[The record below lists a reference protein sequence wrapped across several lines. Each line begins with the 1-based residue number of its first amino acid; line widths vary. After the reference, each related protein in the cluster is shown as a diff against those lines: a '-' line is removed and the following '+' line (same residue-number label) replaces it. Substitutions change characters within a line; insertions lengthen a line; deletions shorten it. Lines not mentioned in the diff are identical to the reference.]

1 MISSFISSHISPM
14 WPFFEKQA
22 NKKQANNGIAE
33 PTNFTRQPSSALSP
47 GPIAFWPGDTQLYSR
62 QCANMTEFIHTFI
75 HPQGLHAD
83 GAPMS
88 YQERQEE
95 AAFAMLVD
103 SMARGDAYQCHTMAE
118 RSVKPFRLNG
128 FTSMLAGLVY
138 ILSATG
144 AAAFPV
150 YKQASS
156 CKFTDEGQDI
166 AFCQKS
172 RFESEKQED
181 ILYSYA
187 GHCAMRHYPDPSY
200 TVKSSHSV
208 CKAISDRHPM
218 IHEFDR
224 INKLFRYQLSATV
237 DYSRQEKIIQDYRS
251 MSFEHNNR
259 EGSNVALILSGGTRA
274 TAQLTKENHAAY
286 ARLRGINYRFVYPFE
301 FREELGAKQLYWL
314 KVFAL
319 KNVLECEEVP
329 AGQWVVWLDDDIVI
343 NDFAGISGM
352 LDKYI
357 KEFGNADLL
366 VAGDKRW
373 ALLNTG
379 IILVKKT
386 EKARSFLHMWS
397 LYSNDRVHGYQPQ
410 SHTLH
415 EQGVLKYLV
424 EHGFYFSTTN
434 KDLNLIRIVP
444 NRVRTKGLNLNTYQ
458 RDAFVK
464 QQPWYDQSLQI
475 QGVDEEQEQGYE
487 DGDSFIHHGTKLFRT
502 RLILESLQQAIDS
515 YQRLKEASQ

>member
-1 MISSFISSHISPM
+1 MISSFISSHILPAM
-14 WPFFEKQA
+14 PLCEKQA
-22 NKKQANNGIAE
+22 TSGIAE
-33 PTNFTRQPSSALSP
+33 PNNFAQQRSSALSQDQ
-47 GPIAFWPGDTQLYSR
+47 IAFWSCHSQIGSR
-62 QCANMTEFIHTFI
+62 RCVNMTEFIHAYI
-75 HPQGLHAD
+75 HPPGLHVD
-83 GAPMS
+83 GTPMS
-88 YQERQEE
+88 DQERLEE
-95 AAFAMLVD
+95 REFASLVD
-103 SMARGDAYQCHTMAE
+103 SMTGRSACQHATIAE

-128 FTSMLAGLVY
+128 LTSMLVGLVY
-138 ILSATG
+138 ILSGTG
-144 AAAFPV
+144 AVVFPV
-150 YKQASS
+150 HRRGNN
-156 CKFTDEGQDI
+156 CRLTDDALEI
-166 AFCQKS
+166 AFCQEA
-172 RFESEKQED
+172 RFEREKPED
-181 ILYSYA
+181 LICSHA
-187 GHCAMRHYPDPSY
+187 DDCPVRGYPDTSFS
-200 TVKSSHSV
+200 VKSTHSV
-208 CKAISDRHPM
+208 CQAITNRHPM
-218 IHEFDR
+218 FHEFER
-224 INKLFRYQLSATV
+224 INKSFLDQLLPTINE
-237 DYSRQEKIIQDYRS
+237 DRQEKIIQAYRS
-251 MSFEHNNR
+251 MSFDLNNR

-274 TAQLTKENHAAY
+274 TAQLTRENHAAY

-366 VAGDKRW
+366 VAGDNRW

-379 IILVKKT
+379 ILLVKKT

-397 LYSNDRVHGYQPQ
+397 LFSNDRVHGYQPQ
-410 SHTLH
+410 NHTLH

-424 EHGFYFSTTN
+424 KHGFLFAPIN

-458 RDAFVK
+458 RDSFVK

-475 QGVDEEQEQGYE
+475 QGVDEEREQGYE

-515 YQRLKEASQ
+515 YQRLKGIIF